1 MIIRRC
7 VRTISSRLVSH
18 MSWFAV
24 RDSEN
29 SKTVFKET
37 GDKDVGEAQWRE
49 ILTPTQFKV
58 LRMKATEPRRGFF
71 DEFNKKGKYICAGCK
86 TDLYE
91 SWMKFECGCGWPGF
105 FTNIPGAVT
114 EKADKDGSRIEITC
128 TACRAHLGHIF
139 RGEGFKNPP
148 PNERHCVNSVSL
160 AFVPE
165 NGGETVHCTYSGPV
179 SL

>member
-1 MIIRRC
+1 
-7 VRTISSRLVSH
+7 

-71 DEFNKKGKYICAGCK
+71 DEFNEKGKYICAGCK

-91 SWMKFECGCGWPGF
+91 SWIKIRVRVRVAGIFHKHPWRSDRKSGQRRQS
-105 FTNIPGAVT
+105 NR
-114 EKADKDGSRIEITC
+114 D
-128 TACRAHLGHIF
+128 HLH
-139 RGEGFKNPP
+139 
-148 PNERHCVNSVSL
+148 SM
-160 AFVPE
+160 
-165 NGGETVHCTYSGPV
+165 
-179 SL
+179 